1 MTIKRGEG
9 NAIRRMCLPLCML
22 KLADAV
28 SKRSMLRSFGI
39 AACATAISRP
49 RLRADQ
55 PQPRHSFER
64 VVDLTH
70 TLSPSFPT
78 PWKDPLVL
86 EQISKL
92 GKGKWNILR
101 WHLNEHIGTH
111 LDAPLHCTGLDSAD
125 RIPVEQLVGSLVVV
139 NIRIALLPTRIAN
152 SPSTTS
158 NNGKR
163 STNEFRM
170 ERWWQCS
177 VDGTPT

>member
-1 MTIKRGEG
+1 
-9 NAIRRMCLPLCML
+9 MCLPLCTL

-28 SKRSMLRSFGI
+28 SRRSMLRSFGI

-92 GKGKWNILR
+92 GKDKWNILR

-111 LDAPLHCTGLDSAD
+111 LDAPLHCTELDSAD
-125 RIPVEQLVGSLVVV
+125 RIPVEQLVGPLAIVD
-139 NIRIALLPTRIAN
+139 IRARAAANPDSELTLDDLKGWERQHGRLPKGAIFALF
-152 SPSTTS
+152 S
-158 NNGKR
+158 G
-163 STNEFRM
+163 
-170 ERWWQCS
+170 
-177 VDGTPT
+177 